1 MLKLKLWKLHQI
13 VWYLAIILISISKE
27 QIQDEVAC
35 GYIYNI
41 IYFESGFIWNGV
53 LTYKIFHI
61 YFVPTKIFE
70 LIEN

>member
-1 MLKLKLWKLHQI
+1 MKTSSNRMIFSDYFNQYLKGTNPGRSSMW
-13 VWYLAIILISISKE
+13 V
-27 QIQDEVAC
+27 
-35 GYIYNI
+35 YIYNI

>member
-1 MLKLKLWKLHQI
+1 MKTSSNRMIFSDYFNQYLKGTNPGRSSMWI
-13 VWYLAIILISISKE
+13 
-27 QIQDEVAC
+27 
-35 GYIYNI
+35 YIYNI